1 MNLLVL
7 EQLTI
12 SDSQKSLI
20 QTKNPR
26 NSHLFFISNE
36 TTPQVIPEF
45 ITYETPT
52 PRETR
57 GWRHL
62 VFILRST
69 TP

>member
-36 TTPQVIPEF
+36 TTPQVI
-45 ITYETPT
+45 Y
-52 PRETR
+52 RVR
-57 GWRHL
+57 SQ
-62 VFILRST
+62 VFSLI
-69 TP
+69 